1 MNVNKL
7 LFSAV
12 VCVIIACTTGCA
24 KKDPDTIRVVL
35 DWAPNTNHTG
45 MYVALEKGYYKD
57 LGLNVE
63 ILQPPED
70 GALALVAA
78 GNAEFGVDFQES
90 MGPALASDDALPVVA
105 VAAIINHNTSGVISL
120 KDSGIISPKDLSG
133 KRVSAWES
141 PLFEAMLRTV
151 VENDGGKEPVKI
163 VPITIMDVFSALQT
177 DIDAV
182 WIYYGWDG
190 IATERVIDTNYFAFK
205 DVNPVFD
212 YYTPV
217 LVASSD
223 FAAQNPGLVKKF
235 MEATAKGYR
244 HAIENPDDAAF
255 ILNKS
260 VPELDA
266 ELVLESQRY
275 LAGEYQADASRW
287 GEIDPARWDA
297 FYGWMFEQGLLEN
310 DIRGK
315 GFTNEF
321 LP

>member
-7 LFSAV
+7 LSVALS
-12 VCVIIACTTGCA
+12 CAIIALGTSCA
-24 KKDPDTIRVVL
+24 KKTPDTIRVVL
-35 DWAPNTNHTG
+35 DWTPNTNHTG
-45 MYVALEKGYYKD
+45 MYVALENGYYKD
-57 LGLNVE
+57 AGLNVE

-70 GALALVAA
+70 GALSLVAA

-90 MGPALASDDALPVVA
+90 MGPALASSDALPVVA
-105 VAAIINHNTSGVISL
+105 VAAIINHNTSGIISL
-120 KDSGIISPKDLSG
+120 KDSGIISPKDLAG

-151 VENDGGKEPVKI
+151 VENDGGTQAVEM
-163 VPITIMDVFSALQT
+163 VPISIMDVFSALQT

-190 IATERVIDTNYFAFK
+190 IATERIIDTNYFAFS

-217 LVASSD
+217 LVTNSD
-223 FAAQNPGLVKKF
+223 FAAQNPETVKKF
-235 MEATAKGYR
+235 MAATEKGYR
-244 HAIENPDDAAF
+244 QAIESPDIAAG
-255 ILNKS
+255 ILCKN
-260 VPELDA
+260 VPELDP
-266 ELVLESQRY
+266 ELVLASQKY
-275 LAGEYQADASRW
+275 LAGQYQADAPRW
-287 GEIDPARWDA
+287 GEIDPGRWDA
-297 FYGWMFEQGLLEN
+297 FYGWMFEQGLLEK
-310 DIRGK
+310 DIRGT